1 LFVLFLVGGLVDKV
15 HPAVLDDVLD
25 SLAVLALVL
34 LVHGGRLVVGGRVG
48 VGLVEQGLGERE
60 GRTGLERAAAATT
73 ATTAA
78 SQSGGPE
85 SWLVGWM
92 VLELCIYLFG

>member
-1 LFVLFLVGGLVDKV
+1 MFVFVFLVGGLVDKV

-48 VGLVEQGLGERE
+48 VGLVQQGLGERE
-60 GRTGLERAAAATT
+60 GRTGLERAATT

-78 SQSGGPE
+78 SQSLG
-85 SWLVGWM
+85 
-92 VLELCIYLFG
+92 